1 MTAKDKDLIDRA
13 SRLHFTEWYMASK
26 MAKEA
31 DTIKAQETL
40 NDISKRLYHREE
52 ASCDLL

>member
-1 MTAKDKDLIDRA
+1 MTVKDKDLIDSA
-13 SRLHFTEWYMASK
+13 SRLHYTEWYLASQ

>member
-13 SRLHFTEWYMASK
+13 SRLHFTEWYLASK
-26 MAKEA
+26 MAKES